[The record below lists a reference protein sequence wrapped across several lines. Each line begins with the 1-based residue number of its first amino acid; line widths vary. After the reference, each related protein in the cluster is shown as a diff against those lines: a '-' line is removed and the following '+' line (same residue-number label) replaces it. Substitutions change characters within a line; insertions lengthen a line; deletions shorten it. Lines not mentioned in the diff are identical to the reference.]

1 MEKRGGKRQG
11 AGRKKA
17 RHTVASEKAREYLI
31 ASIVKKLAPIVDAQI
46 DSATGI
52 SYVGKQGRIYTES
65 PNTKVG
71 EYLLNQVAGK
81 PTANID
87 VVSNEVKGG
96 SCRRVMSMK
105 FAAT

>member
-1 MEKRGGKRQG
+1 MEQRGGKRQG

-17 RHTVASEKAREYLI
+17 KHTIASEKAREYLI
-31 ASIVKKLAPIVDAQI
+31 TSIVKKLAPIVDAQI

-52 SYVGKQGRIYTES
+52 SYVGKQGRIYTEP

-81 PTANID
+81 PAGS
-87 VVSNEVKGG
+87 VEVDLNNQ
-96 SCRRVMSMK
+96 RPLIIRLD
-105 FAAT
+105 T

>member
-1 MEKRGGKRQG
+1 MEQRGGKRQG

-17 RHTVASEKAREYLI
+17 RHTIAFEKAREYLI
-31 ASIVKKLAPIVDAQI
+31 TSIINNLAPIVSAQI

-52 SYVGKQGRIYTES
+52 SYSGKHGKIYTQL

-81 PTANID
+81 PTVNVEMD
-87 VVSNEVKGG
+87 LKNERPLIIRLD
-96 SCRRVMSMK
+96 S
-105 FAAT
+105 